1 MVLVSIFYMHTAP
14 ALTLAVKEN
23 KRKEKREKI
32 QNPKTHGSWLV
43 SVSTDVSIQIWL
55 ASWRN
60 DFSVYM
66 NYLFKSTDT
75 KLARVLIKLNFYRIM
90 YKEKDGVFNRNKI
103 Q

>member
-1 MVLVSIFYMHTAP
+1 MYTAP
-14 ALTLAVKEN
+14 ALTPSIEHS
-23 KRKEKREKI
+23 KRREKKTREKI
-32 QNPKTHGSWLV
+32 QNANKHGSWFV
-43 SVSTDVSIQIWL
+43 SVSIDVSIQIWL

-90 YKEKDGVFNRNKI
+90 YKQTNGAFNRNKI